1 MIETRFKDT
10 EIGLIPEDWE
20 VTNIGSQCSLFGR
33 IGFRGYTKNDLVDKG
48 FGAITF
54 SPSDIHDFHLDYSDC
69 DYISFFKYEESPEIK
84 VFNGDI
90 IFCKTASIGKC
101 ALVEGLKEKATINP
115 QFVVLKSI
123 KCNNRLLFY
132 VLVDKRFQDRILSIT
147 GGSTIP
153 TMSQEKLKLQKFAC
167 PSTLEEQAAIASAL
181 SDVDELLRELGE
193 LIEKKKAIKMGMMQE
208 LLTVEAVP
216 GKEGAFRPKRRL
228 EGFEGDWKSY
238 SFKELHKY
246 ASEGGTP
253 DTSVSSYYQG
263 GNIPFVKIED
273 TVNKYITSCKSFITE
288 EGLAHSSAWM
298 IPVNSVIFTNGA
310 TIGNVAINKI
320 PVSTKQ
326 GILGIVPRE
335 IFDSEFLYYYLSSNL
350 FLKEVH
356 SRETVGTFAIITI
369 GKMNEIS
376 VVFPSIKAEQ
386 TAIAEVLSD
395 MDAEIAA
402 LEAKRA
408 KYEQV
413 KNGMMQELLTGK
425 IRLV

>member
-1 MIETRFKDT
+1 MRETRFKET
-10 EIGLIPEDWE
+10 EIGMIPEDWE
-20 VTNIGSQCSLFGR
+20 VKTIGTQCSLYGR

-123 KCNNRLLFY
+123 KCNNRFLFY
-132 VLVDKRFQDRILSIT
+132 ILIDKRFQDRILSIT

-167 PSTLEEQAAIASAL
+167 PSTLKEQTAIAEAL
-181 SDVDELLRELGE
+181 SEVDGLLRELGE

-228 EGFEGDWKSY
+228 KGFEGDWVEKRFCDVFEHIPSKLFQIQTNQYLDYGVFPVVDQGQNDIVGY
-238 SFKELHKY
+238 SNDENHVFHVP
-246 ASEGGTP
+246 EGG
-253 DTSVSSYYQG
+253 V
-263 GNIPFVKIED
+263 
-273 TVNKYITSCKSFITE
+273 
-288 EGLAHSSAWM
+288 
-298 IPVNSVIFTNGA
+298 VIFGDHTRIVKYRFADFVVGADGTQLLLGTNVD
-310 TIGNVAINKI
+310 THY
-320 PVSTKQ
+320 
-326 GILGIVPRE
+326 
-335 IFDSEFLYYYLSSNL
+335 LYYYLGFMEIPNL
-350 FLKEVH
+350 GYSRHFKYVKEGVYF
-356 SRETVGTFAIITI
+356 V
-369 GKMNEIS
+369 
-376 VVFPSIKAEQ
+376 PSMKTEQ

>member
-20 VTNIGSQCSLFGR
+20 VKKLGDIGDVSMCKRVMKYQTTEKGDIPFYKIGTFGNKADAYITRELFD
-33 IGFRGYTKNDLVDKG
+33 DLKQKYSYPQK
-48 FGAITF
+48 GAILLSAAGTIGRTVVF
-54 SPSDIHDFHLDYSDC
+54 DGNDSYFQDSNIVWIDND
-69 DYISFFKYEESPEIK
+69 ESSVLNSYLYYCYKTMKWETE
-84 VFNGDI
+84 NGGIVTRLYND
-90 IFCKTASIGKC
+90 
-101 ALVEGLKEKATINP
+101 N
-115 QFVVLKSI
+115 LKSA
-123 KCNNRLLFY
+123 LL
-132 VLVDKRFQDRILSIT
+132 LVPNIQ
-147 GGSTIP
+147 
-153 TMSQEKLKLQKFAC
+153 
-167 PSTLEEQAAIASAL
+167 EQAVIASVL
-181 SDVDELLRELGE
+181 SDVDGLLRELGE
-193 LIEKKKAIKMGMMQE
+193 LIAKKKAIKMGMMQE

-216 GKEGAFRPKRRL
+216 GKEGVFRPKRRL

-238 SFKELHKY
+238 SFKELYKY

-335 IFDSEFLYYYLSSNL
+335 IFDSEFLYYYL
-350 FLKEVH
+350 
-356 SRETVGTFAIITI
+356 T
-369 GKMNEIS
+369 
-376 VVFPSIKAEQ
+376 
-386 TAIAEVLSD
+386 
-395 MDAEIAA
+395 
-402 LEAKRA
+402 
-408 KYEQV
+408 
-413 KNGMMQELLTGK
+413 
-425 IRLV
+425 

>member
-1 MIETRFKDT
+1 MIETRFKDM

-20 VTNIGSQCSLFGR
+20 VKPIKNICDVK
-33 IGFRGYTKNDLVDKG
+33 RGVRVTRDML
-48 FGAITF
+48 
-54 SPSDIHDFHLDYSDC
+54 
-69 DYISFFKYEESPEIK
+69 SPEGEYP
-84 VFNGDI
+84 VFQNTNYPLGYFNKYNVEANTPYVI
-90 IFCKTASIGKC
+90 VGGSAGLIGVCNLNYWAADDCVYFSKK
-101 ALVEGLKEKATINP
+101 EGLDHVFLYYELLHR
-115 QFVVLKSI
+115 QFDI
-123 KCNNRLLFY
+123 KKHVRSASVPRLDRK
-132 VLVDKRFQDRILSIT
+132 VIENLVISVPLIDEQKR
-147 GGSTIP
+147 
-153 TMSQEKLKLQKFAC
+153 
-167 PSTLEEQAAIASAL
+167 IASAL
-181 SDVDELLRELGE
+181 SDVDVLLRELGE
-193 LIEKKKAIKMGMMQE
+193 LIAKKKAIKMGMMQE

-238 SFKELHKY
+238 SFKELYKY

-413 KNGMMQELLTGK
+413 KNGMMQELLTGR